1 MQAQGSAR
9 GSARCTPPL
18 LLTQAWAVGWALLC
32 QPPPWAPVLLFAL
45 CSAGLEFWDQQG
57 QSQVLLLVTS
67 RPPTNLPRNQ
77 NERPKERSVFSKSSC
92 QLPPR
97 LDTQLSESWRL
108 AWRLVVTSDT
118 GLRQFRFL
126 YYRSV
131 KSIVSTQIISQVNS
145 SPSTFH
151 PPQLHTCTNLLGRLP
166 PREGSLLWFNT
177 FVLSLGS
184 IAFHSIHL
192 KKRILNF
199 NFSIYMLHETWGNRN
214 ARSGEGKHSKKG
226 RLSALPS

>member
-1 MQAQGSAR
+1 MSPR
-9 GSARCTPPL
+9 PP
-18 LLTQAWAVGWALLC
+18 VCSLLC
-32 QPPPWAPVLLFAL
+32 RIGIL
-45 CSAGLEFWDQQG
+45 G
-57 QSQVLLLVTS
+57 
-67 RPPTNLPRNQ
+67 PT
-77 NERPKERSVFSKSSC
+77 RPKPSPIACDLSAAHKSTQKPKWTSQGTVRFSKSSC